1 MKRAMFFTIHFVII
15 VVMMSVVVNVAKKMD
30 EIRPNQELQEFLYLA
45 KNNEIKSFAFGF
57 EAEYAD
63 ILWMLSIQAFRQ
75 YAIEKVPFPEVK
87 QVYKSIAKLDPHF
100 EGMYETACIYINMV
114 EKTPLP
120 GVQFIEESLQQEKS
134 LGAKYPDSEKLSG
147 QPWMWYL
154 LGRTYCL
161 QRLELQNK
169 EMILVKDTMRKAV
182 ACMNKCLQLSN
193 GEHGGARFFAYF
205 LVRLDEGFSF
215 DLLTWLQIYSNAKD
229 NEVLQGLVLQTMRE
243 IIAETHLEMIHKKF
257 REYHKVNGAYPT
269 KLEQCMHFV
278 PLEPHQEDMRE
289 ITEELLALVTNSLQK
304 SKTPEQIKET
314 ISQFIHRDMPVKFPK
329 GQEYII
335 DNDRVLSPSIEQKRI
350 EKQVRGM
357 QIMVDR
363 FKSKFGRFPNTLQE
377 IVENSGLKE
386 IRPLPLGRKY
396 TYDAQKGEV
405 GSSE

>member
-1 MKRAMFFTIHFVII
+1 MFFTIHFVII

-30 EIRPNQELQEFLYLA
+30 DVRPNQELQEFLYLA

-114 EKTPLP
+114 EKRPLP
-120 GVQFIEESLQQEKS
+120 GIQFIEESLQQERS
-134 LGAKYPDSEKLSG
+134 IGAKYPDSEKLSG

-154 LGRTYCL
+154 LGRMYCL
-161 QRLELQNK
+161 QRLELENK
-169 EMILVKDTMRKAV
+169 EMLFVKDTMRKAV

-193 GEHGGARFFAYF
+193 GTHSGARFFAYF

-215 DLLTWLQIYSNAKD
+215 DLLTWLQIYSNSRE

-243 IIAETHLEMIHKKF
+243 IIAETHLDTIRKKF
-257 REYHKVNGAYPT
+257 SEYHKVNGTYPT
-269 KLEQCMHFV
+269 KLNQCMHFV
-278 PLEPHQEDMRE
+278 PLEPRQEDMRK

-314 ISQFIHRDMPVKFPK
+314 ISQFIHRDIPVKFPK

-335 DNDRVLSPSIEQKRI
+335 DNDRVSSPAIEQKRL
-350 EKQVRGM
+350 EKQVRGI

-363 FKSKFGRFPNTLQE
+363 FKKQFGYFPKNLQE
-377 IVENSGLKE
+377 IVEKSGLKE
-386 IRPLPLGRKY
+386 IKPLPLGKKY